1 MIVMKKSYIAAAVI
15 ALIIIAVAASI
26 MMNVKAKPYTVDG
39 NGIVKFA
46 PRPAANFTISAY
58 NDTEIATIY
67 KVKFWSVDR
76 NIYGLL
82 SIPKSI
88 QADCTT
94 FILLP
99 ANSIPKESEQSWLG
113 IDLNKRGY
121 CALSLDQRGI
131 GETGEVFL
139 NAEHELSLFKGGEM
153 PEQYKMFY
161 DALAAFDV
169 LSSGASSAGSGDS
182 NSNALG
188 AIAAIDKSSIYMAG
202 ESMGGR
208 VAIVAGAM
216 EPKLAGV
223 MAVST
228 GGYGKMEES
237 DYATQ
242 LYVHSIDPD
251 MYVPGI
257 SPHRFLMLHSSGD
270 KIVNVAV
277 GTRTFQYAIEPK
289 KLIVDSGT
297 DHGYYRQE
305 KVASLNEGLPW
316 LLGQ

>member
-1 MIVMKKSYIAAAVI
+1 MKKSYIAAAVI
-15 ALIIIAVAASI
+15 AIIIIAVAASL

-82 SIPKSI
+82 SIPKSV

-113 IDLNKRGY
+113 TDLNKRGY
-121 CALSLDQRGI
+121 CAFSLDQRGI

-139 NAEHELSLFKGGEM
+139 NAEHELSLFKGGGM

-169 LSSGASSAGSGDS
+169 LNSCTGSTFTRCDMMLINKSA
-182 NSNALG
+182 
-188 AIAAIDKSSIYMAG
+188 IYMAG

-223 MAVST
+223 MAIST
-228 GGYGKMEES
+228 GGYGKMEEA
-237 DYATQ
+237 DYTSQ

-251 MYVPGI
+251 MYVSIINP
-257 SPHRFLMLHSSGD
+257 RRLLMLHSSGD